1 MTKVKINP
9 GVCGFITSVTAES
22 EDGEEAI
29 VKVASG
35 CESIRKMMEDL
46 GDTFDP
52 IEVCLTKP
60 GMDVFYDYAREHFPV
75 HAACPVINGIL
86 KCIEAE
92 CRLALPADASI
103 TFEPKE

>member
-29 VKVASG
+29 IKVASG

-52 IEVCLTKP
+52 SRS
-60 GMDVFYDYAREHFPV
+60 A
-75 HAACPVINGIL
+75 
-86 KCIEAE
+86 
-92 CRLALPADASI
+92 
-103 TFEPKE
+103 